1 MDKHERESGRV
12 EFYRMTHTHRDG
24 TFVRDE
30 SRELYVIIYY
40 NLFHIMILV

>member
-1 MDKHERESGRV
+1 MDEHGREPGQV

-30 SRELYVIIYY
+30 SRDIYVSY
-40 NLFHIMILV
+40 